1 VETLDA
7 IQEGFALPINE
18 PSQASEARRIAS
30 RLAARFGFSEIQ
42 TGEVALVT
50 TEAATNLLK
59 HATAG
64 MLVMRA
70 LRSGSNHCIE
80 LIALDHGPGISDPE
94 RCMVDGFSTAS
105 SPGTGLGAIRR
116 LSTTFDFYSIPTKG
130 TVLFSRIWSA
140 PPAREA
146 FETGGI
152 GVPKSGETIC
162 GDAWGS
168 DVDGE
173 RLSVAVI
180 DGLGHGPDA
189 AVASHAALAAFR
201 RSPGRTPAEII
212 ESMHGALRSTRGAA
226 IAIAS
231 INRDRGRVLYC
242 GVGNISGTILSAGRI
257 QRMVSHNG
265 TVGHAL
271 RKVQEFQYTI
281 EPNDLLVM
289 HSDGISAGW
298 TIEEY
303 SGVLRHH
310 PAILA
315 ASIYRD
321 HCRGRDDATVVVVRP
336 VRGEP

>member
-1 VETLDA
+1 METLDA
-7 IQEGFALPINE
+7 IQEGFALPITE
-18 PSQASEARRIAS
+18 PSQASEARRIAT
-30 RLAARFGFSEIQ
+30 RLATRFGFGE
-42 TGEVALVT
+42 TRAGEVALVA

-59 HATAG
+59 HAAGG

-70 LRSGSNHCIE
+70 LGSGSNHCVEI
-80 LIALDHGPGISDPE
+80 LALDHGPGVIDPE
-94 RCMVDGFSTAS
+94 QCMVDGYSTVS

-116 LSTTFDFYSIPTKG
+116 LSTEFDFYSILTRG
-130 TVLFSRIWSA
+130 TVLFSRIWKIDR
-140 PPAREA
+140 PREA
-146 FETGGI
+146 FDIGGI
-152 GVPKSGETIC
+152 GVPKSGEMIC

-168 DVDGE
+168 DIEGE
-173 RLSVAVI
+173 RLGVAVI

-189 AVASHAALAAFR
+189 AAASHAALAVFR
-201 RSPGRTPAEII
+201 RSAGLSPAQII
-212 ESMHGALRSTRGAA
+212 ERMHPALRSTRGAA
-226 IAIAS
+226 IALAT
-231 INRDRGRVLYC
+231 INRDRGTVVYC

-271 RKVQEFQYTI
+271 RKVQEFHYTI
-281 EPNDLLVM
+281 QPNDLMVM

-310 PAILA
+310 PGILA